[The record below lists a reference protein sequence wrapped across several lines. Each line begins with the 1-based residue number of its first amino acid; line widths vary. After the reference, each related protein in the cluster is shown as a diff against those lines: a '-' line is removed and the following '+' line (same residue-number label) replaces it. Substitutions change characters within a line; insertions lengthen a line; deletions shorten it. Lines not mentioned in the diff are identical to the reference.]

1 MDYGVTSED
10 VDYDETAAAAAASA
24 QQHQSGTGV
33 ASTTNAS
40 TTFQPPPDDR
50 VDDEDSLGDDDDR
63 EDEEGYSAEEHHADE
78 HEDPSPRSGHGNEP
92 PAEQPASREEP
103 ASERRSSS
111 KRRRNSGDQSTGP
124 VRRWTGANR
133 VGQAQPQQQQPGRD
147 YLPCRC
153 LVPDDIAGH
162 IIGVRGTGLHRLQK
176 LSGANVH
183 VSKPSETP
191 KSLVDPVVTFI
202 GNPQQV
208 DTAVAK
214 LLDMLRRDKPQSRGI
229 FVTSFAF
236 LDGRGQRLRA
246 LESDFHCEVTIAKA
260 PIEGM
265 MVRPVIIKGSDEAT
279 AAVISKLRNTVEEVV
294 RSKRIPFEEASALV
308 MGSDRQGDRSAPP
321 PPPPPPPGPPVE
333 IESRPGEVVVPW
345 VPGLEKIPR
354 DQDSG
359 SPVMLVVDRRYSAF
373 VIGKNGKSIT
383 EIEHC
388 SGARIQF
395 EKADQFP
402 PNPKLAPNRNEV
414 MVLRGTMAEKS
425 RGMVKTME
433 VLDVK
438 EDKYTELLIQA
449 SKTRNV
455 IGRGGDTI
463 NWICKTTGCNV
474 QVQKSESSDMPTRFV
489 TFEGSLDKRVKAAL
503 MVLVAI
509 ELSFMPAT
517 PSSPEEGA
525 GRGQEEVGRRDQHPG
540 DRDREYSPESK
551 RARHHHHHQQEYQ
564 SHGRSTESP
573 RGHRG
578 SHSYEGVSESSSAF
592 RQRGSLDN
600 AAVALGT
607 AADRLG
613 NGGRRAALDLSL
625 YSSDIDHDEASYFS
639 VVVGRNTI
647 NSWVKAGFLDEL
659 SRRSGAHVEIGKDAV
674 FGYQR
679 YFSTTAKKDP
689 YSIMGVSP
697 AATQKEIKEKF
708 RELAKK
714 YHPDRNPDDPGA
726 QSRMASLT
734 DAYAILTDPKKRAIF
749 DREQR
754 EMRNGSTGSGT
765 TGSGASASTAG
776 DWHHDPSQMFSEFSK
791 VVLGN
796 PRHVVCHV
804 FGRQAKYRQAGQVSQ
819 RGDDITTEIEV
830 LVSVPA
836 GARQFTELR
845 LPGLGHC
852 GLRGGRSGDL
862 FITIKV
868 KEHERFRR
876 VDEDVHLTVPVTLSQ
891 ALLGGTVEIPSLTS
905 EKDII
910 KLQIPP
916 NTLPG
921 NSRII
926 RGKGPPKLSA
936 GSSVDSAS
944 NPRGNLVLHFSL
956 SLPERLT
963 PRQEALIREFDDIE
977 RESTQRREFKHGNNE
992 DQGATRTASATAM

>member
-50 VDDEDSLGDDDDR
+50 VDDDDEDSLGDDDDRDR
-63 EDEEGYSAEEHHADE
+63 EDEEGYSAEEHHDDA

-92 PAEQPASREEP
+92 PAEQPAIREEP

-124 VRRWTGANR
+124 GAEVDR
-133 VGQAQPQQQQPGRD
+133 GQS
-147 YLPCRC
+147 CW
-153 LVPDDIAGH
+153 AGSATATTA
-162 IIGVRGTGLHRLQK
+162 RKGLLAM
-176 LSGANVH
+176 SM
-183 VSKPSETP
+183 P
-191 KSLVDPVVTFI
+191 

-208 DTAVAK
+208 DTAIAK

-229 FVTSFAF
+229 FVLLIPEVTSFAF

-279 AAVISKLRNTVEEVV
+279 AAVISKLRNTIDRVIGVHHHLPLRHRDRRL
-294 RSKRIPFEEASALV
+294 RSRV
-308 MGSDRQGDRSAPP
+308 D
-321 PPPPPPPGPPVE
+321 
-333 IESRPGEVVVPW
+333 
-345 VPGLEKIPR
+345 LEKLLCRGYQDWKKIPR

-373 VIGKNGKSIT
+373 VIGYNLK
-383 EIEHC
+383 
-388 SGARIQF
+388 
-395 EKADQFP
+395 KADQFP

-438 EDKYTELLIQA
+438 EDKSVQWQCSGEGMDGLGVGSGKSNLLVFLFTSFDGLSGEISYDPDGEDECLSIQYTELLIQA

-613 NGGRRAALDLSL
+613 
-625 YSSDIDHDEASYFS
+625 SDIDHDEASYFS

-659 SRRSGAHVEIGKDAV
+659 SRRSGAHVEIGKDV
-674 FGYQR
+674 PQ
-679 YFSTTAKKDP
+679 T
-689 YSIMGVSP
+689 M
-697 AATQKEIKEKF
+697 
-708 RELAKK
+708 
-714 YHPDRNPDDPGA
+714 DR
-726 QSRMASLT
+726 QL
-734 DAYAILTDPKKRAIF
+734 LL
-749 DREQR
+749 
-754 EMRNGSTGSGT
+754 SGT
-765 TGSGASASTAG
+765 ILQNSLAC
-776 DWHHDPSQMFSEFSK
+776 
-791 VVLGN
+791 LYI
-796 PRHVVCHV
+796 
-804 FGRQAKYRQAGQVSQ
+804 QAK
-819 RGDDITTEIEV
+819 
-830 LVSVPA
+830 L
-836 GARQFTELR
+836 L
-845 LPGLGHC
+845 
-852 GLRGGRSGDL
+852 SG
-862 FITIKV
+862 
-868 KEHERFRR
+868 
-876 VDEDVHLTVPVTLSQ
+876 
-891 ALLGGTVEIPSLTS
+891 
-905 EKDII
+905 
-910 KLQIPP
+910 
-916 NTLPG
+916 
-921 NSRII
+921 
-926 RGKGPPKLSA
+926 
-936 GSSVDSAS
+936 
-944 NPRGNLVLHFSL
+944 
-956 SLPERLT
+956 
-963 PRQEALIREFDDIE
+963 
-977 RESTQRREFKHGNNE
+977 
-992 DQGATRTASATAM
+992 

>member
-10 VDYDETAAAAAASA
+10 VDYDETAAAAAAA

-40 TTFQPPPDDR
+40 TIFQPPPDDR
-50 VDDEDSLGDDDDR
+50 VDDDDDEEDSLGDDDHDR
-63 EDEEGYSAEEHHADE
+63 EDEEGYSAEEHHDDE

-191 KSLVDPVVTFI
+191 KSLVDRVVTFI

-208 DTAVAK
+208 DTAIAK

-229 FVTSFAF
+229 FVLLIPEVTSFAF

-308 MGSDRQGDRSAPP
+308 MGSDRQGDRSAP

-613 NGGRRAALDLSL
+613 NRERRAALDLSL

-659 SRRSGAHVEIGKDAV
+659 SRRSGAHVEIGKDVIREVLGEEGEGPANDGSAV
-674 FGYQR
+674 I
-679 YFSTTAKKDP
+679 AK
-689 YSIMGVSP
+689 
-697 AATQKEIKEKF
+697 
-708 RELAKK
+708 
-714 YHPDRNPDDPGA
+714 RNYP
-726 QSRMASLT
+726 
-734 DAYAILTDPKKRAIF
+734 
-749 DREQR
+749 
-754 EMRNGSTGSGT
+754 
-765 TGSGASASTAG
+765 
-776 DWHHDPSQMFSEFSK
+776 SEFS
-791 VVLGN
+791 
-796 PRHVVCHV
+796 RV
-804 FGRQAKYRQAGQVSQ
+804 FIHSSEASIGV
-819 RGDDITTEIEV
+819 TTSSSSSSSSSDELIFF
-830 LVSVPA
+830 LLPS
-836 GARQFTELR
+836 FT
-845 LPGLGHC
+845 
-852 GLRGGRSGDL
+852 D
-862 FITIKV
+862 
-868 KEHERFRR
+868 
-876 VDEDVHLTVPVTLSQ
+876 
-891 ALLGGTVEIPSLTS
+891 
-905 EKDII
+905 
-910 KLQIPP
+910 
-916 NTLPG
+916 
-921 NSRII
+921 
-926 RGKGPPKLSA
+926 
-936 GSSVDSAS
+936 
-944 NPRGNLVLHFSL
+944 
-956 SLPERLT
+956 
-963 PRQEALIREFDDIE
+963 
-977 RESTQRREFKHGNNE
+977 RRENPEYTFNAKKVG
-992 DQGATRTASATAM
+992 S

>member
-50 VDDEDSLGDDDDR
+50 VDDDDEDSLGDDHDR
-63 EDEEGYSAEEHHADE
+63 EDEEGYSAEEHHDDE

-92 PAEQPASREEP
+92 PAEQPAIREEP

-191 KSLVDPVVTFI
+191 KSLVDRVVTFI

-208 DTAVAK
+208 DSAIAK

-229 FVTSFAF
+229 FVLLIPEVTSFAF

-279 AAVISKLRNTVEEVV
+279 AAVISKLRNTSCDEWLNAVLKWVAMNAWGIVVVQVEEVV

-308 MGSDRQGDRSAPP
+308 MGSDRQGDRSAP

-438 EDKYTELLIQA
+438 EDKCFGEGMDGLGVGSGKSNLLVFLFTSFDGLSSEISYDPDGEAECLSIQYTELLIQA

-613 NGGRRAALDLSL
+613 
-625 YSSDIDHDEASYFS
+625 SDIDHDEASYFS

-659 SRRSGAHVEIGKDAV
+659 SRRSGAHVEIGKDV
-674 FGYQR
+674 PQ
-679 YFSTTAKKDP
+679 T
-689 YSIMGVSP
+689 M
-697 AATQKEIKEKF
+697 
-708 RELAKK
+708 
-714 YHPDRNPDDPGA
+714 DR
-726 QSRMASLT
+726 QL
-734 DAYAILTDPKKRAIF
+734 LL
-749 DREQR
+749 
-754 EMRNGSTGSGT
+754 SGT
-765 TGSGASASTAG
+765 ILQNSLAC
-776 DWHHDPSQMFSEFSK
+776 
-791 VVLGN
+791 LYI
-796 PRHVVCHV
+796 
-804 FGRQAKYRQAGQVSQ
+804 QAK
-819 RGDDITTEIEV
+819 
-830 LVSVPA
+830 L
-836 GARQFTELR
+836 L
-845 LPGLGHC
+845 
-852 GLRGGRSGDL
+852 SG
-862 FITIKV
+862 
-868 KEHERFRR
+868 
-876 VDEDVHLTVPVTLSQ
+876 
-891 ALLGGTVEIPSLTS
+891 
-905 EKDII
+905 
-910 KLQIPP
+910 
-916 NTLPG
+916 
-921 NSRII
+921 
-926 RGKGPPKLSA
+926 
-936 GSSVDSAS
+936 
-944 NPRGNLVLHFSL
+944 
-956 SLPERLT
+956 
-963 PRQEALIREFDDIE
+963 
-977 RESTQRREFKHGNNE
+977 
-992 DQGATRTASATAM
+992 